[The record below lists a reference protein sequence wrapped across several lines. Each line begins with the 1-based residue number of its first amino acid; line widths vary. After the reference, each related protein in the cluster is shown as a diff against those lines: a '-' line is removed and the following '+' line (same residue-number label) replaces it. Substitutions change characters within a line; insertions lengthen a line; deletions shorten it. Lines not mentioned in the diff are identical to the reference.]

1 LPNHTT
7 VVGEGIALEGSRMEV
22 ELEDRK
28 IRMLH
33 RVKTRIEPE
42 KLQSKKK
49 NKANPAPRFG
59 G

>member
-1 LPNHTT
+1 
-7 VVGEGIALEGSRMEV
+7 MEV

-42 KLQSKKK
+42 KLESKKK
-49 NKANPAPRFG
+49 NKASPAPRVG